1 MITEHKADWTRIPG
15 TPSGTNIALG
25 RRTHRQSVL
34 ELACSPVSSG
44 DATHMDEIHRLT
56 RVTARGLRLPRQA
69 FNTDTDR
76 GPKGKGRLMRVC
88 GLRRLASPTIEGVR
102 RAPRRGSGPGVATL
116 GGRRA
121 TLPLSSLSTRRNS
134 LPGLGHSCPGPPS
147 AMRFP
152 GGPGRM
158 TCLSRP
164 PRSLQGAG
172 SDEALV
178 RVPGITN
185 RARDSLPMPLT
196 PTGKPASLEAHI

>member
-88 GLRRLASPTIEGVR
+88 GLRRLASPFARVSGNTP
-102 RAPRRGSGPGVATL
+102 RARGFLRARWKAAPHAAHTRGQPISVVGHGEWRSARGC
-116 GGRRA
+116 GGRSHGHR
-121 TLPLSSLSTRRNS
+121 STVRTQRTPN
-134 LPGLGHSCPGPPS
+134 
-147 AMRFP
+147 A
-152 GGPGRM
+152 
-158 TCLSRP
+158 
-164 PRSLQGAG
+164 Q
-172 SDEALV
+172 DE
-178 RVPGITN
+178 RVFKNT
-185 RARDSLPMPLT
+185 
-196 PTGKPASLEAHI
+196 